1 MVLVLTALAAGQITY
16 ENAIALA
23 IGANVGTTVTAIIGA
38 LGANYQGRRLA
49 LAHLL
54 FNLATAAVALVF
66 VAQLREAVDLI
77 ASWTGIAA
85 DAYALK
91 LALFH
96 TVFNTIGILLMLPLL
111 SPLVRLLERR
121 IPEPLPDI
129 SRPLYLNAA
138 VDDFPETLESALRKE
153 VLHLYDN
160 AIKLILHGLNI
171 HREDVFTAKDIGAA
185 VRASRAP
192 IDLDIADGYERRV
205 KTLYDAIVDF
215 STRMGGRKLA
225 PDIAARVDALRDL
238 SGGLVRAVKS
248 VKHIRR
254 TSCATPRGPRAR

>member
-1 MVLVLTALAAGQITY
+1 VPRGIGYALAGVGFLFLGIHYMKLGFEEFQGQIDLARFALTGVLGLVVYTLLGAATVVMQSSHATMVLVLTALAAGQITY

-77 ASWTGIAA
+77 ASRTGIAA

-96 TVFNTIGILLMLPLL
+96 TLFNTFGILLMLPVLR
-111 SPLVRLLERR
+111 PLVRLLERR
-121 IPEPLPDI
+121 IP
-129 SRPLYLNAA
+129 
-138 VDDFPETLESALRKE
+138 
-153 VLHLYDN
+153 
-160 AIKLILHGLNI
+160 
-171 HREDVFTAKDIGAA
+171 
-185 VRASRAP
+185 
-192 IDLDIADGYERRV
+192 
-205 KTLYDAIVDF
+205 
-215 STRMGGRKLA
+215 
-225 PDIAARVDALRDL
+225 
-238 SGGLVRAVKS
+238 
-248 VKHIRR
+248 
-254 TSCATPRGPRAR
+254 